1 MAQRSVSI
9 VIEVA
14 GTEDAVRQV
23 RRMRSALDDLGTGGT
38 GNMTRL
44 LQQSREATQAMKE
57 MQTSFQMGGQQK
69 QMIADLDGFF
79 ARIVTGARTAGDVFK
94 NVWKEVSDFFRRMVR
109 EMAAGSLSLGGGLP
123 LLAGGG
129 AGAMGAMG
137 LSSALLG
144 LGIGGGGGFG
154 SSPMALNRPAPTLA
168 ATLGFPATTPFG
180 DVLARL
186 AGGGGLSGSQLLS
199 GGMGLAS
206 LGIGNRN
213 RVVSTLGGFVGG
225 GLTGLALGGGVLA
238 GTALGAFAGPIGAV
252 VGGLV
257 GLLAGG
263 GGNEKQHDAQLA
275 DQGFA
280 QLRQIKEDYEHYRRD
295 YASTVDA
302 MNRVWSQMAGQFVR
316 SESARTQRPWFD
328 IMAEQVRQIEDER
341 NRRRQGLSALPLPEF
356 QQGGFV
362 GWRQASGLSRQAG
375 MPALLHPG
383 EFVMNRQAVERLGVN
398 ALEGMNR
405 GGARS
410 QESGVSISLEP
421 ASAST
426 LGEML
431 KRNPQAL
438 EEGLLVVLRRGGAA
452 SRALR
457 G

>member
-57 MQTSFQMGGQQK
+57 MQKSFQLGGQQK

-109 EMAAGSLSLGGGLP
+109 EMAAAGSLSLGSGLP

-129 AGAMGAMG
+129 AGVMG
-137 LSSALLG
+137 LTSALLG
-144 LGIGGGGGFG
+144 LGGGGSFG
-154 SSPMALNRPAPTLA
+154 SSPWALNRTAPTLA

-186 AGGGGLSGSQLLS
+186 AGGGGRSGSQLLF
-199 GGMGLAS
+199 GGMGVAS
-206 LGIGNRN
+206 LGVGSRN
-213 RVVSTLGGFVGG
+213 RMVSALGGFLGG

-263 GGNEKQHDAQLA
+263 GGKEKQHDAQLS

-328 IMAEQVRQIEDER
+328 IMLEQVRQIEDER
-341 NRRRQGLSALPLPEF
+341 NRRRQGMSVLPLPEF
-356 QQGGFV
+356 QEGGLV
-362 GWRQASGLSRQAG
+362 GGWPSQTSLTGAPRI
-375 MPALLHPG
+375 PAFLHPG
-383 EFVMNRQAVERLGVN
+383 EFVMSSQAVERLGVN

-405 GGARS
+405 GGNRS
-410 QESGVSISLEP
+410 QESAVSISLEP
-421 ASAST
+421 ASAAT

>member
-1 MAQRSVSI
+1 VS
-9 VIEVA
+9 A
-14 GTEDAVRQV
+14 
-23 RRMRSALDDLGTGGT
+23 
-38 GNMTRL
+38 
-44 LQQSREATQAMKE
+44 
-57 MQTSFQMGGQQK
+57 
-69 QMIADLDGFF
+69 
-79 ARIVTGARTAGDVFK
+79 
-94 NVWKEVSDFFRRMVR
+94 
-109 EMAAGSLSLGGGLP
+109 
-123 LLAGGG
+123 
-129 AGAMGAMG
+129 
-137 LSSALLG
+137 
-144 LGIGGGGGFG
+144 
-154 SSPMALNRPAPTLA
+154 
-168 ATLGFPATTPFG
+168 
-180 DVLARL
+180 
-186 AGGGGLSGSQLLS
+186 
-199 GGMGLAS
+199 
-206 LGIGNRN
+206 
-213 RVVSTLGGFVGG
+213 LGGFLGG

-280 QLRQIKEDYEHYRRD
+280 QLRQIKDDYEHYRRD

-328 IMAEQVRQIEDER
+328 IMVEQVRQIEDER
-341 NRRRQGLSALPLPEF
+341 NRRRQGLSVLPLPEF
-356 QQGGFV
+356 QQGGLV
-362 GWRQASGLSRQAG
+362 AAPALSRLGSGTLAVV
-375 MPALLHPG
+375 HPG